1 MRALHWDGQNL
12 RVQEQYPTPP
22 ASDERALVR
31 VRLAGV
37 CSTDLQLLKGYMDF
51 RGVPG
56 HEFVG
61 EVHAGPAEWMG
72 KRVVGEINFGCGRCD
87 VCLHGLKRHCPTR
100 QVMGILGAD
109 GSFAEYMAVP
119 IANLHPVPDAVTD
132 EAAVFT
138 EPLAAA
144 FEILEQIHIR
154 PGIQAVVFGDG
165 KLGLLCAFVLHHA
178 GAAVTLVGRHDKKL
192 ALVRNVGMRGIDL
205 SDWQSQAVEL
215 VVEATGSPAG
225 LQLAMNAVRPRGTV
239 VLKSTLA
246 ENHTLS
252 LAPVVINEVT
262 VIGSRCGPFPPA
274 LQSLAQ
280 NRIPMAGLIET
291 VYPLSAGVQALNH
304 AAQRGTRKILLRAAP
319 GLD

>member
-12 RVQEQYPTPP
+12 RVQEQYHTPQ

-37 CSTDLQLLKGYMDF
+37 CSTDLQILKGYMAF
-51 RGVPG
+51 HGVPG

-61 EVHAGPAEWMG
+61 EVTEGPGDFLG
-72 KRVVGEINFGCGRCD
+72 KRVVGEINFGCGRCAA
-87 VCLHGLKRHCPTR
+87 CLSGMKRHCPTR

-109 GSFAEYMAVP
+109 GSFAEYMTVP
-119 IANLHPVPDAVTD
+119 IANLHPVPDAVSD

-144 FEILEQIHIR
+144 FEILEQIHIQ
-154 PGIQAVVFGDG
+154 PGIQTVVLGDG
-165 KLGLLCAFVLHHA
+165 KLGLLCAFVLHQA
-178 GAAVTLVGRHDKKL
+178 GAAVTVVGRHAKKL
-192 ALVRNVGMRGIDL
+192 ALVRNAGMRGVDL
-205 SDWQSQAVEL
+205 SDWHSQAVDL

-225 LQLAMNAVRPRGTV
+225 LQLGMDAVRPRGTL

-246 ENHTLS
+246 EHHTLS
-252 LAPVVINEVT
+252 LAPLVINEVT
-262 VIGSRCGPFPPA
+262 IVGSRCGPFPPA
-274 LQSLAQ
+274 LRSLAQ
-280 NRIPMAGLIET
+280 NRIPIAALIET
-291 VYPLSAGVQALNH
+291 VYPLSDGIQALNH
-304 AAQRGTRKILLRAAP
+304 AAQRGTRKVLLCGAT

>member
-12 RVQEQYPTPP
+12 RVQERYPAPQ
-22 ASDERALVR
+22 ASAERALVR

-37 CSTDLQLLKGYMDF
+37 CSTDLQILKGYMDF

-61 EVHAGPAEWMG
+61 EVHEGPAEWLG
-72 KRVVGEINFGCGRCD
+72 KRVVAEINFGCGRCEA
-87 VCLHGLKRHCPTR
+87 CGRGLQRHCPTR

-109 GSFAEYMAVP
+109 GSFAEYLAVP
-119 IANLHPVPDAVTD
+119 LANLHAVPDAVPD

-144 FEILEQIHIR
+144 FEILEQLPVR
-154 PGIQAVVFGDG
+154 SGIPTVVLGDG

-178 GAAVTLVGRHDKKL
+178 GAAVTVVGRHDTKL
-192 ALVRNVGMRGIDL
+192 ALARKAGMRAVNL
-205 SDWQSQAVEL
+205 SDWQAQAVEL

-225 LQLAMNAVRPRGTV
+225 LQLAMAAVRPRGTL

-252 LAPVVINEVT
+252 LAPLVINEVT
-262 VIGSRCGPFPPA
+262 VIGSRCGLFPPA
-274 LQSLAQ
+274 LEALAH
-280 NRIPMAGLIET
+280 NRIPVSSLIET
-291 VYPLSAGVQALNH
+291 SYLLSDGMEAVNTAARRGAL
-304 AAQRGTRKILLRAAP
+304 KVLLRANA
-319 GLD
+319 

>member
-12 RVQEQYPTPP
+12 RVQERYPAPR
-22 ASDERALVR
+22 ASAERALVR

-37 CSTDLQLLKGYMDF
+37 CSTDLQILKGYMDF

-61 EVHAGPAEWMG
+61 EVSEGPAEWLG
-72 KRVVGEINFGCGRCD
+72 KRVVAEINFGCGRCEA
-87 VCLHGLKRHCPTR
+87 CGRGLQRHCPSR

-109 GSFAEYMAVP
+109 GSFAEYLAVP
-119 IANLHPVPDAVTD
+119 IANLHAVPDAVPD

-144 FEILEQIHIR
+144 FEILEQLPVR
-154 PGIQAVVFGDG
+154 SGIPTVVLGDG

-178 GAAVTLVGRHDKKL
+178 GAAVTVVGRHDTKL
-192 ALVRNVGMRGIDL
+192 ALARKAGMRAVQL
-205 SDWQSQAVEL
+205 SDWQPQAAEL
-215 VVEATGSPAG
+215 VVEASGSPAG
-225 LQLAMNAVRPRGTV
+225 LQRALAAVRPRGTL

-246 ENHTLS
+246 EDHTLS
-252 LAPVVINEVT
+252 LAPLVINEVT

-274 LQSLAQ
+274 LDALAH
-280 NRIPMAGLIET
+280 NRIPVTALIEAA
-291 VYPLSAGVQALNH
+291 YPLSAGTQALNH
-304 AAQRGTRKILLRAAP
+304 AARRGTRKVLLRP
-319 GLD
+319 TPSRR